1 MTLFLERQKKMNHT
15 LMEVLSVWWM
25 VVVFDLIIFYLV
37 LRVTRDK

>member
-1 MTLFLERQKKMNHT
+1 MNHT